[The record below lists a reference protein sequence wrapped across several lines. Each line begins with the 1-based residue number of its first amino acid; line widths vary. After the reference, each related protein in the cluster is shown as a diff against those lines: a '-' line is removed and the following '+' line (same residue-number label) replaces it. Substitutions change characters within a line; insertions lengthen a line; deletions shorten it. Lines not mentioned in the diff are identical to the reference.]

1 MYILIHD
8 TYEILISLFLIV
20 NNNVYIYIY
29 IVHMC
34 IYMCIYIFSD
44 TSFKN
49 RYITKKCKY
58 IFNTF
63 LIL

>member
-20 NNNVYIYIY
+20 NNNVYIY

>member
-29 IVHMC
+29 ILYICVYIC
-34 IYMCIYIFSD
+34 VYIYFQTHHLKIDTLQKNVNIFSIH
-44 TSFKN
+44 F
-49 RYITKKCKY
+49 
-58 IFNTF
+58 
-63 LIL
+63 

>member
-20 NNNVYIYIY
+20 NNNVYIYI
-29 IVHMC
+29 VH
-34 IYMCIYIFSD
+34 MCIYIFSD

-63 LIL
+63 LI